1 MFRLKT
7 VVFCLFLSL
16 SIGVFSQVDKNI
28 TYKRSIKVADS
39 IYATGDLEGARGA
52 YFYASRLMPENSYP
66 TQQIAKI
73 AKQLSESV
81 NSRVEFEKVVNQA
94 NKLLADGDKISAKAK
109 FEEALTIMEEP
120 KTRAILDKINAD
132 IAEAKAIKLAYDKN
146 MELANKEL
154 LAGNYYEAVQI
165 FNKAAEIKK
174 DEKGPANEIKNIQLR
189 LVEEYG
195 IHDTIVA
202 KGDQFYDAKEFR
214 KALFM
219 YKTALILMPDNKAT
233 KGKYGELDNI
243 VDYYTELKTQFD
255 KAVQDG
261 DKAMALKN
269 FKVAESSFKIAID
282 IFPDEKYPNEQL
294 KTAQQMSFN
303 YANLDKLFKESITNG
318 DALLMTGNL
327 EKALEQYLAAE
338 NLKTN
343 QAKTK
348 VTAVEKRIATIQLLT
363 EQYSKYLITADTLF
377 NARRFEDALATYRSA
392 LALKDKEIEIRK
404 GSSKAID
411 ESLCLITTTYPQKRV
426 KEIEEV
432 IAVSSRSFNS
442 KKDAADKEFANR
454 NLDMAK
460 RIYEEV
466 LLIRPQ
472 DRYTIGQIETII
484 TMQKA
489 DIEKANADYESTISL
504 ANQLIASE
512 QYTEAITNLE
522 LAKAMRPENIELDNR
537 IAEVKTLLSSANERE
552 AKFNE
557 LMTDASAAFTAK
569 NLLSAKS
576 KYEEAL
582 KYKPNNALAVGR
594 INTINERFE
603 LLKNIEKNYA
613 NAIQQGDTYFDN
625 KDYEAALKQ
634 YSDAIALKPD
644 EKYPSERLKTT
655 QAELDILEKI
665 NNEYNLYA
673 KEADALF
680 EAEQYN
686 DAISKYTQ
694 AKLIKPKETYPTSQI
709 ALVENAIKEVARKAE
724 QERLA
729 SVIETDEKA
738 AKLMENPIRTL
749 GNGQINLTK
758 GSNTRLNFK
767 AIQKNARENSV
778 LVIKA
783 ENMSAENNVR
793 IVLNFGLGYTLQGG
807 VVVNML
813 AEKGSHYYIIDIANE
828 SNWVNKDNDWIT
840 LLSENGNI
848 SINEIKIVDKA
859 Q

>member
-39 IYATGDLEGARGA
+39 IYTTGDLEGARGT

-219 YKTALILMPDNKAT
+219 YKTALVLMPDNKAT

-243 VDYYTELKTQFD
+243 VDYYTDLKTQFD

-318 DALLMTGNL
+318 DVLLMTGNL

-432 IAVSSRSFNS
+432 IAVISRSFNS
-442 KKDAADKEFANR
+442 KKDAADKEFASR

-460 RIYEEV
+460 RIYEEA

-472 DRYTIGQIETII
+472 DHYTIGQIETII
-484 TMQKA
+484 KMQKA

-522 LAKAMRPENIELDNR
+522 LAKAMRPENVELDNR

-594 INTINERFE
+594 INTINERLE

-613 NAIQQGDTYFDN
+613 NAIQHGDTYFDN

-644 EKYPSERLKTT
+644 EKYPSERLKAT

-680 EAEQYN
+680 EAGQYN

-694 AKLIKPKETYPTSQI
+694 AKLIKPKETYPTAQI
-709 ALVENAIKEVARKAE
+709 ALAENAIKEIARKAE

-767 AIQKNARENSV
+767 AIPKNARENSV

-848 SINEIKIVDKA
+848 TINEIKIVDKV